1 MPKSRNT
8 ALFTFCICF
17 TVLGLS
23 QSTEWKEYVYAEDG
37 FAISAPL
44 RPSIVP
50 HYLDGGKG
58 EGLVGH
64 SYFFPLTRQQQEGG
78 AYNFLLEVSLRRDN
92 DQRTPEQVLHDA
104 KNNYASYFGTSYKL
118 ASPATVIY
126 EKPISLG
133 KYPGIEFE
141 MQHENVRRV
150 GLFYVIDRRAYSFT
164 VDTQTQLPFPEEMQ
178 RWYRSFRL
186 IEATK

>member
-1 MPKSRNT
+1 MPKSRST

-44 RPSIVP
+44 APFIHP
-50 HYLDGGKG
+50 DYLDGGKG
-58 EGLVGH
+58 EGLLGH
-64 SYFFPLTRQQQEGG
+64 SYFFPLTRQQQEASG
-78 AYNFLLEVSLRRDN
+78 YNFLLEVTLRRDG
-92 DQRTPEQVLHDA
+92 DQRTPEQVLNDA
-104 KNNYASYFGTSYKL
+104 KNHYASYFGTSFKL
-118 ASPATVIY
+118 ASPARVIY

-133 KYPGIEFE
+133 KYPGIEFQ
-141 MQHENVRRV
+141 MQHENIRCV
-150 GLFYVIDRRAYSFT
+150 GRFYVIDRRAYSLT
-164 VDTQTQLPFPEEMQ
+164 VGTGLPFPDEMQ